1 MPRQRCRRGAL
12 QALPLLLGCACTRPG
27 AAMPPTPDGWDLDA
41 YHNFIPA
48 PNTAH
53 NGSATLAV
61 EPRLGISL
69 NCSSALLSAAAER
82 FTAATFA
89 WPAAATAAA
98 TPQQQLLAQG
108 GTLAHLAIEVG
119 DADESAP
126 QLGMDESY
134 TLEIPATP
142 NATAT
147 LRAPAVWGALRG
159 LETLLQMIEHEPAD
173 GSYLLRYAPWSI
185 ADAPQLAHRGLLIDT
200 ARHWLPVSAI
210 KRQIEAAAATKFNTI
225 HWVRRAPACNL

>member
-1 MPRQRCRRGAL
+1 MPRQRCRDGAR
-12 QALPLLLGCACTRPG
+12 QALLLLAAGCARPG
-27 AAMPPTPDGWDLDA
+27 AAMPPTLDGWDLDA

-48 PNTAH
+48 PNIAH

-89 WPAAATAAA
+89 WPAAAATAAA

-108 GTLAHLAIEVG
+108 GGTLAHLSIEVG

-185 ADAPQLAHRGLLIDT
+185 ADSPQLAHRGLLIDT

-210 KRQIEAAAATKFNTI
+210 KRQIEAAAATKFNTV
-225 HWVRRAPACNL
+225 HWVRRAPAL